1 MYICILSVIIIIV
14 GGVGFPALGKLL
26 VVVVLPVAKSLDQTV
41 AADAVLAH
49 EVALVP
55 ISCMRV
61 HFISLWLNQ
70 IQIPELAY
78 SSFRRPRQQHHYGQR
93 QAHKYS
99 EEIHLPFA
107 ACLVFADSV
116 FLFFSVFLIT
126 TREFT
131 ATFCS
136 LT

>member
-55 ISCMRV
+55 AMRG
-61 HFISLWLNQ
+61 
-70 IQIPELAY
+70 
-78 SSFRRPRQQHHYGQR
+78 R
-93 QAHKYS
+93 
-99 EEIHLPFA
+99 
-107 ACLVFADSV
+107 
-116 FLFFSVFLIT
+116 
-126 TREFT
+126 
-131 ATFCS
+131 
-136 LT
+136 